1 MAEDQEATDKEQDL
15 TTGEAT
21 ELERLLDDAGGGDEA
36 AGGLKAKFKKILS
49 NKKLL
54 MIYGGGFLVL
64 ILAIG
69 VGAYFFL
76 GEKEADVVPLEEQAD
91 VVPLEE
97 QADVVPLEEQAVD
110 EEIIEEEEEVIIK
123 KVNIYELEPFF
134 LPIREDGKE
143 TGRFISISANL
154 LLSNRVLNRE
164 IDKVLPLIRKNIYTI
179 LRRKRPSDFT
189 LKRSRA
195 EERIKKEILIA
206 SNTQLLA
213 GTGTITDVFFTRF
226 VVK

>member
-97 QADVVPLEEQAVD
+97 QAVD

-154 LLSNRVLNRE
+154 LLSNRVLYKE
-164 IDKVLPLIRKNIYTI
+164 IDRVLPLVRKNIYNI

-189 LKRSRA
+189 LKRSRT
-195 EERIKKEILIA
+195 EERIKKEILTA
-206 SNTQLLA
+206 SNFQLLA
-213 GTGTITDVFFTRF
+213 GTGTVTDVFFTRF
-226 VVK
+226 MVK

>member
-15 TTGEAT
+15 TTDEASK
-21 ELERLLDDAGGGDEA
+21 LERLLDDAGGGDEA

-76 GEKEADVVPLEEQAD
+76 GEKEADVVPLEEQA
-91 VVPLEE
+91 VEE
-97 QADVVPLEEQAVD
+97 EIIEEE

-154 LLSNRVLNRE
+154 LLSNRVLYKE
-164 IDKVLPLIRKNIYTI
+164 IDKVLPLVRKNIYNI

-189 LKRSRA
+189 LERFQT
-195 EERIKKEILIA
+195 EERIKKEILTA
-206 SNTQLLA
+206 CNALLLG

-226 VVK
+226 MVK

>member
-54 MIYGGGFLVL
+54 MMYGGGFLVL

-76 GEKEADVVPLEEQAD
+76 GEKE
-91 VVPLEE
+91 
-97 QADVVPLEEQAVD
+97 ADVVPLEEQAVD

-164 IDKVLPLIRKNIYTI
+164 IDKVLPLVRKNIYNI

-189 LKRSRA
+189 LERFQT
-195 EERIKKEILIA
+195 EERIKKEILTA
-206 SNTQLLA
+206 CNALLLG

-226 VVK
+226 MVK

>member
-15 TTGEAT
+15 TTDEAA

-76 GEKEADVVPLEEQAD
+76 GEKEAD

>member
-15 TTGEAT
+15 TKGEAT

-36 AGGLKAKFKKILS
+36 AGGLKAKLKKILS

-76 GEKEADVVPLEEQAD
+76 GEKEADVVPLEEQA
-91 VVPLEE
+91 VE
-97 QADVVPLEEQAVD
+97 
-110 EEIIEEEEEVIIK
+110 EEIIEEEEEVKIKKVNIK
-123 KVNIYELEPFF
+123 KVNIYKLAPFF
-134 LPIREDGKE
+134 LPIRDDGKE
-143 TGRFISISANL
+143 TGRFISIAANL
-154 LLSNRVLNRE
+154 LLSNRVLKHE
-164 IDKVLPLIRKNIYTI
+164 IDKVLPLVRKNIYNI

-189 LKRSRA
+189 LERFQT
-195 EERIKKEILIA
+195 EERIKKEILTA
-206 SNTQLLA
+206 SNALLLG

-226 VVK
+226 MVK

>member
-1 MAEDQEATDKEQDL
+1 MAEDQETTDNAEDL
-15 TTGEAT
+15 TADEKA
-21 ELERLLDDAGGGDEA
+21 ELESRLDDTGGGEKA
-36 AGGLKAKFKKILS
+36 AGGLKGLKAKFQKILS

-54 MIYGGGFLVL
+54 MIYGGGLLVL
-64 ILAIG
+64 IIAIG

-134 LPIREDGKE
+134 LPIREDGK
-143 TGRFISISANL
+143 
-154 LLSNRVLNRE
+154 
-164 IDKVLPLIRKNIYTI
+164 
-179 LRRKRPSDFT
+179 
-189 LKRSRA
+189 
-195 EERIKKEILIA
+195 
-206 SNTQLLA
+206 
-213 GTGTITDVFFTRF
+213 
-226 VVK
+226 

>member
-76 GEKEADVVPLEEQAD
+76 GEKEADVVPLEEQA
-91 VVPLEE
+91 VE
-97 QADVVPLEEQAVD
+97 

-206 SNTQLLA
+206 SNTLLLA

>member
-15 TTGEAT
+15 TTNEAA
-21 ELERLLDDAGGGDEA
+21 ELDRLLDDTGGGDEA

-76 GEKEADVVPLEEQAD
+76 GEKEAD